1 MNKIVLENDTVIE
14 NNLDRA
20 IELEVIEK
28 NIFFYSK
35 YITNYDS

>member
-28 NIFFYSK
+28 NIFLQ
-35 YITNYDS
+35 